1 MTERG
6 FRPPQLRRFNGS
18 GEACV
23 GLLPF
28 AVATISVHNGCMSE
42 RQPPT
47 SITIRIPA
55 EIAETLRKLAKE
67 HDRSLNG
74 EIVRA
79 LREYAEK
86 SCEKQP

>member
-1 MTERG
+1 MDHQQKT
-6 FRPPQLRRFNGS
+6 
-18 GEACV
+18 
-23 GLLPF
+23 
-28 AVATISVHNGCMSE
+28 
-42 RQPPT
+42 T

-55 EIAETLRKLAKE
+55 TIAEALRRLAKE

-86 SCEKQP
+86 HAESKGES

>member
-1 MTERG
+1 MVY
-6 FRPPQLRRFNGS
+6 NS
-18 GEACV
+18 
-23 GLLPF
+23 
-28 AVATISVHNGCMSE
+28 CMDE
-42 RQPPT
+42 KQPVT

-55 EIAETLRKLAKE
+55 EIAEVLRRLAKR

-86 SCEKQP
+86 HKDEKGP

>member
-1 MTERG
+1 
-6 FRPPQLRRFNGS
+6 
-18 GEACV
+18 
-23 GLLPF
+23 
-28 AVATISVHNGCMSE
+28 MSE
-42 RQPPT
+42 KLPLT

-55 EIAETLRKLAKE
+55 EIAEMLRKLAKQ

-79 LREYAEK
+79 LREYTEK